1 MSTNA
6 SSKHPVRVPA
16 HKRAE
21 LERLTQPPLFAWPTI
36 FTFVYVVAGIVAIDV
51 AAIRGLIPLWLGT
64 VLNVV
69 AMYPFFHVMHDAF
82 HRAAS
87 SNAALNDWLGRLVMF
102 AAGSL
107 GAMDAL
113 RHSHMLHHRFTNGPE
128 DPDHYIHGN
137 SGWTRPLRWMTFD
150 YHYVWMGLTGN
161 DPRARKLLLRY
172 APYTAGMV
180 AAIGAIVYFG
190 YGLEFLMLQL
200 LPQRIVVGLVAFV
213 FLWLPHLDG
222 DEHGKLAHM
231 GVAASAAEN
240 LTAGTTMRLGFETLL
255 SPLMQWHNYHLIHH
269 LWPRT
274 PAYNHAKVW
283 KLMEPELRERDLRIQ
298 HGLKLI
304 PVLHRGGTTAA
315 GAGS

>member
-6 SSKHPVRVPA
+6 SSKHPVRVPP

-36 FTFVYVVAGIVAIDV
+36 FTFVFIVAGVVAANV
-51 AAIRGLIPLWLGT
+51 AALQGRIPLWLGA

-69 AMYPFFHVMHDAF
+69 VMYPFFHVMHDSF

-87 SNAALNDWLGRLVMF
+87 SNATFNDWLGRLIMF
-102 AAGSL
+102 VVGSL
-107 GAMDAL
+107 FTMEAN
-113 RHSHMLHHRFTNGPE
+113 RHCHMLHHRFTNGPD
-128 DPDHYIHGN
+128 DPDHYIHGD
-137 SGWTRPLRWMTFD
+137 SWWTRPLRWMSFD
-150 YHYVWMGLTGN
+150 LRYGLLGLSGR
-161 DPRARKLLLRY
+161 DPRARKLLIQSL
-172 APYTAGMV
+172 PYTAFMV
-180 AAIGAIVYFG
+180 AIIIGVVLLG
-190 YGLEFLMLQL
+190 YGYEYLILRV
-200 LPQRIVVGLVAFV
+200 LPQRITLGLVAFV